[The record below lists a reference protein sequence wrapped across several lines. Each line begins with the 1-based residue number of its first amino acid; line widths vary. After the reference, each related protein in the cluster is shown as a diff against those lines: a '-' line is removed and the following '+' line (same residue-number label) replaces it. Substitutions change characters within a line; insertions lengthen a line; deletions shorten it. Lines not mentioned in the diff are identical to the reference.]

1 MSLSN
6 HPLECL
12 PHLEFFYL
20 SHRTHRNI
28 IRVLSSVLSQ
38 NPGWE
43 KWKDAHALP
52 LLRVQ
57 QCPPFSRLLQISLNK
72 PMGTAGPHRAKAQW
86 LAYDLQLPG
95 PIGDAAL
102 GHLPVAKRPH
112 QSSVGAI

>member
-1 MSLSN
+1 MPFPCSG
-6 HPLECL
+6 
-12 PHLEFFYL
+12 
-20 SHRTHRNI
+20 
-28 IRVLSSVLSQ
+28 SSSAF
-38 NPGWE
+38 P
-43 KWKDAHALP
+43 ALP
-52 LLRVQ
+52 S
-57 QCPPFSRLLQISLNK
+57 PGSFKSPSTS